1 MTIQLIA
8 SVVVAAA
15 AVVVY
20 ISTSYLLFLSD
31 VEFVIYSY
39 CIR

>member
-20 ISTSYLLFLSD
+20 SSISYFLFVSD

>member
-8 SVVVAAA
+8 RAGAAA

>member
-8 SVVVAAA
+8 SAAAAAA

-20 ISTSYLLFLSD
+20 MAISYLLFLSD